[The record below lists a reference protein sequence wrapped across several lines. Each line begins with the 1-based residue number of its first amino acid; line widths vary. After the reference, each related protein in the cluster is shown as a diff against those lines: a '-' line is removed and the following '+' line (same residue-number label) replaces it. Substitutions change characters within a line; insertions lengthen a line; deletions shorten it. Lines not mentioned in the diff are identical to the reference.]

1 MARRKL
7 KQIMYQ
13 SRVLKFWVLIVIFF
27 TSSGGM
33 AEDIFKSARSV
44 WPEINN
50 EMFIGSAR
58 GDNHTKNKDKLTALW
73 HSKKQVIRVDR
84 YSQKWKSVTQ
94 EEIAFNPGAKAKSFV
109 ILYQKEVA
117 YAATQGAALFQWGCD
132 GGNFIPVLNLGR
144 WPFLNRPYDWGG
156 LAIEVDPDLGL
167 PRIVSRDMD
176 VIFSI
181 PEVRKILDDPL
192 YIRVATTELYW
203 GKLPD
208 LRVIYLEYSFM
219 ADPSPVHLLIYNII
233 TKEVQFVPVSSMFD
247 LRC

>member
-1 MARRKL
+1 MAD
-7 KQIMYQ
+7 
-13 SRVLKFWVLIVIFF
+13 
-27 TSSGGM
+27 
-33 AEDIFKSARSV
+33 DIFRSV
-44 WPEINN
+44 RSVSLEINN
-50 EMFIGSAR
+50 EMSIGSAW

-73 HSKKQVIRVDR
+73 NSKKQVIRVDKYR
-84 YSQKWKSVTQ
+84 QDWKLVTQ
-94 EEIAFNPGAKAKSFV
+94 EEIAFNPGSEAKNFV

-117 YAATQGAALFQWGCD
+117 YAVTQGASLFQWGCSGD
-132 GGNFIPVLNLGR
+132 EFIPVLNLGR

-181 PEVRKILDDPL
+181 PEVREILDDRL
-192 YIRVATTELYW
+192 FIRVSSTELFW
-203 GKLPD
+203 EKLPD

-219 ADPSPVHLLIYNII
+219 ADPSPEHFLTYNTI